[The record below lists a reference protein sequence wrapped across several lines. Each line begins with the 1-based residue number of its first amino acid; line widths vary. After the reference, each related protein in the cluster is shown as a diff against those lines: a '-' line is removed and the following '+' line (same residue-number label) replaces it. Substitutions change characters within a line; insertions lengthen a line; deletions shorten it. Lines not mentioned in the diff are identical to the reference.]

1 MRTSQL
7 YIQDNNGT
15 YTQLYTQRFE
25 TIKAVSNKRTPTV
38 RPQQIENP
46 TMRNPKH
53 AAVLADIGIVYD
65 QPLTP
70 IEVATRRA
78 ERIAKE
84 KQKTAQAAAVSIPC
98 ALSLVKIK
106 VFLDVGQVHCLG
118 SEFFSLLIHCRLT
131 STKRHIVC
139 DLRFSNGVIK
149 VHLVWDFMSYIIPPD
164 MNQQHYFLTNHKSL
178 PLTNVWN
185 IHVCLICSYA
195 VLIHRI
201 PYTHVHTHINIKTHT
216 IECICAQACVH
227 IRLSSFTIFSFEEN
241 RCLRFMLA
249 FT

>member
-1 MRTSQL
+1 MYKLPPQTKMNRPMRTSQL

-98 ALSLVKIK
+98 ALSLVNIE
-106 VFLDVGQVHCLG
+106 VFLDVEPCCWA
-118 SEFFSLLIHCRLT
+118 SSL
-131 STKRHIVC
+131 S
-139 DLRFSNGVIK
+139 
-149 VHLVWDFMSYIIPPD
+149 
-164 MNQQHYFLTNHKSL
+164 
-178 PLTNVWN
+178 
-185 IHVCLICSYA
+185 
-195 VLIHRI
+195 
-201 PYTHVHTHINIKTHT
+201 
-216 IECICAQACVH
+216 
-227 IRLSSFTIFSFEEN
+227 
-241 RCLRFMLA
+241 
-249 FT
+249 

>member
-1 MRTSQL
+1 LHAETAYSLAFIFRYDSVIVPREEGKILYDSNPKKQKKTKSMYKLPPQTKTNRPMRTSQL

-15 YTQLYTQRFE
+15 YTHLYTQCFE

-84 KQKTAQAAAVSIPC
+84 KQKTQAAAVSVPC
-98 ALSLVKIK
+98 AVSLVKTDCTWMLSH
-106 VFLDVGQVHCLG
+106 VGGQVHFLG
-118 SEFFSLLIHCRLT
+118 S
-131 STKRHIVC
+131 
-139 DLRFSNGVIK
+139 
-149 VHLVWDFMSYIIPPD
+149 
-164 MNQQHYFLTNHKSL
+164 KSF
-178 PLTNVWN
+178 
-185 IHVCLICSYA
+185 LIC
-195 VLIHRI
+195 
-201 PYTHVHTHINIKTHT
+201 
-216 IECICAQACVH
+216 
-227 IRLSSFTIFSFEEN
+227 
-241 RCLRFMLA
+241 
-249 FT
+249 

>member
-1 MRTSQL
+1 MYKLPPQTKMNRPMRTSQL

-15 YTQLYTQRFE
+15 YTQLYIQRFE
-25 TIKAVSNKRTPTV
+25 TFKAVSNKRTPTV

-98 ALSLVKIK
+98 ALSLVKIEVVFDVEPYCCASSLSWFK
-106 VFLDVGQVHCLG
+106 VFN
-118 SEFFSLLIHCRLT
+118 LLTHHRVV
-131 STKRHIVC
+131 SPKRHIV
-139 DLRFSNGVIK
+139 
-149 VHLVWDFMSYIIPPD
+149 
-164 MNQQHYFLTNHKSL
+164 
-178 PLTNVWN
+178 
-185 IHVCLICSYA
+185 
-195 VLIHRI
+195 
-201 PYTHVHTHINIKTHT
+201 
-216 IECICAQACVH
+216 
-227 IRLSSFTIFSFEEN
+227 
-241 RCLRFMLA
+241 
-249 FT
+249 

>member
-98 ALSLVKIK
+98 ALPLVKIE
-106 VFLDVGQVHCLG
+106 VFLDVDPCCWAY
-118 SEFFSLLIHCRLT
+118 SL
-131 STKRHIVC
+131 S
-139 DLRFSNGVIK
+139 
-149 VHLVWDFMSYIIPPD
+149 
-164 MNQQHYFLTNHKSL
+164 
-178 PLTNVWN
+178 
-185 IHVCLICSYA
+185 
-195 VLIHRI
+195 
-201 PYTHVHTHINIKTHT
+201 
-216 IECICAQACVH
+216 
-227 IRLSSFTIFSFEEN
+227 
-241 RCLRFMLA
+241 
-249 FT
+249 

>member
-1 MRTSQL
+1 MYKLPPQTKMNRPMRTSQL

-84 KQKTAQAAAVSIPC
+84 KQKTAQAAAVSISC
-98 ALSLVKIK
+98 ALSQVKIE
-106 VFLDVGQVHCLG
+106 VFLDVDPCCWAI
-118 SEFFSLLIHCRLT
+118 S
-131 STKRHIVC
+131 
-139 DLRFSNGVIK
+139 
-149 VHLVWDFMSYIIPPD
+149 
-164 MNQQHYFLTNHKSL
+164 
-178 PLTNVWN
+178 
-185 IHVCLICSYA
+185 
-195 VLIHRI
+195 
-201 PYTHVHTHINIKTHT
+201 
-216 IECICAQACVH
+216 
-227 IRLSSFTIFSFEEN
+227 LSSV
-241 RCLRFMLA
+241 
-249 FT
+249 